1 MSWPQREALASLC
14 TSILFLPHLFAP
26 TGLTFAFGGQRLYA
40 ANRGTTPSINRKNR
54 VLRAPATTDS
64 CDIGADDPERVAF
77 RVSFRGDRGVVPPG
91 LNLPVTF
98 EALRW
103 IAHKRRPLADY
114 QSAARPV
121 TLRADKKTGL
131 PR

>member
-1 MSWPQREALASLC
+1 VLTAYAVLTQISLMSWPQREALASLC

-64 CDIGADDPERVAF
+64 CDIGADDPEGSPFAF
-77 RVSFRGDRGVVPPG
+77 HSAEIVV
-91 LNLPVTF
+91 LCLQV
-98 EALRW
+98 
-103 IAHKRRPLADY
+103 
-114 QSAARPV
+114 
-121 TLRADKKTGL
+121 
-131 PR
+131 